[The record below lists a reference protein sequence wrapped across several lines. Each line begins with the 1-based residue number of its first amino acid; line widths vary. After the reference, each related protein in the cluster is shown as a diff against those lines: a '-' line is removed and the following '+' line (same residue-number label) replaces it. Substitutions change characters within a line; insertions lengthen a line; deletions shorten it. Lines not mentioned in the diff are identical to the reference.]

1 MKSVLTFI
9 AGLAIGAGVTYV
21 IQKNRY
27 EEMIQEEVEDLREHY
42 KKEGKST
49 YKYDGEKMSK
59 EECEESLKKETSVE
73 ECDFN
78 AERIKRE
85 AEYDEELKKYN
96 YASNDD
102 SETEKFNSP
111 YVVNPQEFAS
121 LSGYDVISY
130 NYYDDDII
138 ANDDNEELDEENISW
153 TLGMSTEEV
162 QAQFGIYED
171 DSVYVRNEQL
181 KTDFEI
187 LRQNENYTRRNGY

>member
-27 EEMIQEEVEDLREHY
+27 EEMVKEEIDDLRDHM
-42 KKEGKST
+42 KEKT
-49 YKYDGEKMSK
+49 K
-59 EECEESLKKETSVE
+59 EERETVKEKVKKMNGEDSTE

-78 AERIKRE
+78 AERLKRE
-85 AEYDEELKKYN
+85 EEYDELLKKHSYTT
-96 YASNDD
+96 NDD
-102 SETEKFNSP
+102 SETEKFNPP
-111 YVVNPQEFAS
+111 YVVTPQEFANR
-121 LSGYDVISY
+121 SGYDVISY

-138 ANDDNEELDEENISW
+138 ANDDDEELDEENISW

>member
-1 MKSVLTFI
+1 MKSILTFI
-9 AGLAIGAGVTYV
+9 AGLAIGVGVTYV

-27 EEMIQEEVEDLREHY
+27 EEMVKEEIDDLRDHMKE
-42 KKEGKST
+42 KKTKVSSEYGDT
-49 YKYDGEKMSK
+49 CDD
-59 EECEESLKKETSVE
+59 KKETE

-78 AERIKRE
+78 EERLKRE
-85 AEYDEELKKYN
+85 VEYEHELKKHN
-96 YASNDD
+96 YTSNDD
-102 SETEKFNSP
+102 SETEKFNAP
-111 YVVNPQEFAS
+111 YVVTPEEFAS
-121 LSGYDVISY
+121 LSGWEVISY

-187 LRQNENYTRRNGY
+187 LRQNENYTRRNGD